1 MSIRLLSANGESY
14 VGITINDT
22 ITRIAADIPAE
33 NLYNHSAYPSVED
46 MVEHATGE
54 PWTRLGDSG
63 STWRGSTGSD
73 QLFMAAI
80 QAYFSSIRRS
90 HSRDN
95 LHPMSLEWE
104 TLIHMGTL
112 DNQNPPPALLQ
123 QAFRHSAG
131 LAANLLEA
139 LDDQSRCHKMLAE
152 EVSGMQKKY
161 ATLMEFTK
169 RKLSEGEKKVF
180 SLLLSSIEERL
191 MEILVG
197 S

>member
-1 MSIRLLSANGESY
+1 
-14 VGITINDT
+14 
-22 ITRIAADIPAE
+22 
-33 NLYNHSAYPSVED
+33 
-46 MVEHATGE
+46 
-54 PWTRLGDSG
+54 
-63 STWRGSTGSD
+63 
-73 QLFMAAI
+73 
-80 QAYFSSIRRS
+80 
-90 HSRDN
+90 
-95 LHPMSLEWE
+95 
-104 TLIHMGTL
+104 MGTL

-131 LAANLLEA
+131 LAVNLLEA

-180 SLLLSSIEERL
+180 SLLLSSIGERL
-191 MEILVG
+191 MGILVG